1 MKFELEK
8 KEIKALFDF
17 AEAFNKKDITKM
29 VGDKLT
35 EKQIYNFDNVLDS
48 IFKAYQDKL

>member
-17 AEAFNKKDITKM
+17 AEAFNKKRYHKN
-29 VGDKLT
+29 GWR
-35 EKQIYNFDNVLDS
+35 
-48 IFKAYQDKL
+48 